1 MCRTSNS
8 VGLQRVGASTQS
20 MKPCQTS
27 VGASK
32 LADTLSSTPDRE
44 EQIRRTQGM
53 RLTPSKEEV
62 LCRNREIL

>member
-1 MCRTSNS
+1 
-8 VGLQRVGASTQS
+8 